1 MPGGGAFERFRS
13 KCGGNKSDT
22 NNNGGSGFN
31 GKNKNK
37 KSILKKKIF
46 LKRLKKQK
54 KANAIGQK
62 ISIQNF
68 ILEQNIKNANCNLI
82 NNELNFNDSIKVAVK
97 LSQDKQQ
104 IQNVN
109 DEKDSI
115 NVERGH
121 SDRVTKLNKYGVKGF
136 NLDR

>member
-1 MPGGGAFERFRS
+1 MLKGI
-13 KCGGNKSDT
+13 KSQ
-22 NNNGGSGFN
+22 
-31 GKNKNK
+31 
-37 KSILKKKIF
+37 KKIN
-46 LKRLKKQK
+46 LK
-54 KANAIGQK
+54 GQK
-62 ISIQNF
+62 ISIQKF
-68 ILEQNIKNANCNLI
+68 VLEQNIKNANYNLV
-82 NNELNFNDSIKVAVK
+82 NNELNFNDSIKAAVK

-104 IQNVN
+104 MQNIN

>member
-1 MPGGGAFERFRS
+1 MPGGGSFERFKS
-13 KCGGNKSDT
+13 KCGGDKANT
-22 NNNGGSGFN
+22 NNSDFN
-31 GKNKNK
+31 DKNKIR
-37 KSILKKKIF
+37 KSIIKKKTL
-46 LKRLKKQK
+46 LKGIKSQK
-54 KANAIGQK
+54 KINLKGQK
-62 ISIQNF
+62 ISIQKF
-68 ILEQNIKNANCNLI
+68 VLEQNIKNANYNLV
-82 NNELNFNDSIKVAVK
+82 NNELNFNDSIKAAVK

-104 IQNVN
+104 MQNIN